1 MSIIVNVLS
10 LMSTG
15 SGGVGTDDSLPIII
29 YIVLKAKLKRLYSN
43 LNYISKFRHQSK
55 MIGLKGFV
63 FQQFQSA
70 ASFIENL
77 DNSYLTISI
86 DEYNLLIGQSRQ
98 RNHLA
103 SNLT

>member
-1 MSIIVNVLS
+1 
-10 LMSTG
+10 
-15 SGGVGTDDSLPIII
+15 
-29 YIVLKAKLKRLYSN
+29 
-43 LNYISKFRHQSK
+43 